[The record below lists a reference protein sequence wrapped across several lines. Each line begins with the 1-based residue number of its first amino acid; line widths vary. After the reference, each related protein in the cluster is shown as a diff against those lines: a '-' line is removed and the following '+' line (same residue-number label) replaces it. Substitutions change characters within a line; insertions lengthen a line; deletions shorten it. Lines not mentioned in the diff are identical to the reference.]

1 MLVCKGYSIEVD
13 GDFGINTE
21 NAVRD
26 YQSKN
31 GLTVDRI
38 AGPNTFSKL
47 FS

>member
-31 GLTVDRI
+31 RLIVDGI
-38 AGPNTFSKL
+38 AGKNTFEKL